1 MGLLFINERVGD
13 LSSIENR
20 SGDVPVSRYRIDRD
34 SDTIAKRLR
43 RSGSIDRILGQDSKS
58 EQLARGLR
66 EDQVEIRNSG

>member
-1 MGLLFINERVGD
+1 MSALAICHQSR
-13 LSSIENR
+13 IAP
-20 SGDVPVSRYRIDRD
+20 GDVPVSRYRIDRD